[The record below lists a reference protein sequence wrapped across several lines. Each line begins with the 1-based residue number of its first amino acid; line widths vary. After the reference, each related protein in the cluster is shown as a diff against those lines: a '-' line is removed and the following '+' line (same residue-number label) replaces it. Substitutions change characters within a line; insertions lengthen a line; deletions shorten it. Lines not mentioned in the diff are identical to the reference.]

1 MHMDVL
7 DLRAFYYR
15 TRLGRSAQRV
25 LQSALTDLWPETGGH
40 TVAGFGFAVPFL
52 RPFLERSGRV
62 IALMPGEQGVMHW
75 PAGSANVCSLVE
87 ETRWPVETGGIDR
100 LIVAHGLETC
110 DSPDALLDEIWR
122 VLAPEG
128 RVIFIVP
135 NRSGIWARRDGT
147 PFGIGRPYSFGQL
160 EALLRK
166 RRFES
171 DRHAAAL
178 YAPPSHGEFWLRTA
192 HFWERMG
199 RRFDPQFVAG
209 AILIEARKHV
219 YARPSGTA
227 SKVKVPGP
235 LEVLEG
241 LAGATPEPARQRRE
255 ATSGRRARA

>member
-1 MHMDVL
+1 MSQLLATVTGK
-7 DLRAFYYR
+7 APPI
-15 TRLGRSAQRV
+15 TKPKNLGPAMPI
-25 LQSALTDLWPETGGH
+25 A
-40 TVAGFGFAVPFL
+40 AGDP
-52 RPFLERSGRV
+52 S
-62 IALMPGEQGVMHW
+62 I
-75 PAGSANVCSLVE
+75 
-87 ETRWPVETGGIDR
+87 
-100 LIVAHGLETC
+100 
-110 DSPDALLDEIWR
+110 LL
-122 VLAPEG
+122 
-128 RVIFIVP
+128 IFIVP

-166 RRFES
+166 QRFES

-219 YARPSGTA
+219 YARPPGTA

-241 LAGATPEPARQRRE
+241 LAGKSPEPARQRRE
-255 ATSGRRARA
+255 VASGPRASP